1 MAGTAVSSGDQFV
14 WRQGRAEVTLERA
27 GDAWSVVYTSAG
39 RLLGPRQILYRG
51 NHRVMQ
57 HAAWD
62 VMARVIRACR
72 DEDEGLRVGRS
83 AAQWLRAHDIPD
95 DEATD
100 GWSGPGPTDTMERPQ
115 A

>member
-39 RLLGPRQILYRG
+39 RLLGPRQILYQGKHRG
-51 NHRVMQ
+51 MRL
-57 HAAWD
+57 AAWD
-62 VMARVIRACR
+62 VMARVTRACR
-72 DEDEGLRVGRS
+72 DEDEALRAARS
-83 AAQWLRAHDIPD
+83 AAQWLRAQDVPD
-95 DEATD
+95 DEAG
-100 GWSGPGPTDTMERPQ
+100 GWGGPSPTDAMESPQ